1 MKSTEIICTI
11 FIYIPAAVFVLSN
24 CSGACLFIMLMGSP
38 PYKPEDAGMA
48 KLHANMMMGRMS
60 RMKDSLSISESV
72 HACIQTN

>member
-1 MKSTEIICTI
+1 MYS
-11 FIYIPAAVFVLSN
+11 IPAAVFALSN

-60 RMKDSLSISESV
+60 RMKDSLSISEFSV
-72 HACIQTN
+72 CMHTN